1 VNLRPHAIFLFNLII
16 IKLIIIIS
24 ELQLGYLL
32 LILQL
37 DRALAPMRLLLL
49 VILVRCGDS
58 IIVVAL
64 TTRFLQAVVRDGG
77 ERLVIICD
85 WGRSLYRRFVQ

>member
-1 VNLRPHAIFLFNLII
+1 MTLTQCFYLTLII

-37 DRALAPMRLLLL
+37 DRALAPMRLFLLM
-49 VILVRCGDS
+49 ILVYCGDS
-58 IIVVAL
+58 IAL
-64 TTRFLQAVVRDGG
+64 ATRFLLLADVRDGR

-85 WGRSLYRRFVQ
+85 WGRGLYRGFV